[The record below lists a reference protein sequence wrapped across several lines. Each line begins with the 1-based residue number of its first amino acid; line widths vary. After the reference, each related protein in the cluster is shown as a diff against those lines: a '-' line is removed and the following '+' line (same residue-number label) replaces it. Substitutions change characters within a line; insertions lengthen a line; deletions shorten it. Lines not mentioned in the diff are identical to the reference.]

1 MAAPGVIQGEV
12 PLLNRGR
19 NSWETQGK
27 QEDERQGEEQGAS
40 TTWPAVPRD
49 AHPPHHRS

>member
-1 MAAPGVIQGEV
+1 MTAPGVTQGEV

-19 NSWETQGK
+19 NSWETPGK

-40 TTWPAVPRD
+40 TTWQAVPRD
-49 AHPPHHRS
+49 THHHHHRS